1 MEALRY
7 EKTLVPDLKPAL
19 QRVPFYEQTLDFTCG
34 SSSLMMA
41 MHALRPELVL
51 DRKLELR
58 IWREATTVFM
68 TSGHGGCGPFG
79 LALAA
84 HRRGFR
90 AEVFI
95 TDQGVPLVDSVRS
108 PEKKEVMRLVHE
120 DMLTEVRQLGIPVE
134 YRALGLDALAAHF
147 EGGAV
152 PVVLISSYRIYQEKF
167 PHWVVVT
174 GFDEHFV
181 YVHDPFV
188 DYHNGE
194 GPVDSINMPI
204 QREEFCRMTRYGRVG
219 LQAVLFISLP
229 ADGGTG
235 AGSGAAPEGQT
246 HG

>member
-1 MEALRY
+1 
-7 EKTLVPDLKPAL
+7 
-19 QRVPFYEQTLDFTCG
+19 
-34 SSSLMMA
+34 MA

-51 DRKLELR
+51 DRTLELR

-90 AEVFI
+90 VELFI
-95 TDQGVPLVDSVRS
+95 TDPGVPLIDSVRS

-120 DMLTEVRQLGIPVE
+120 DMLGEVQQCGIPVE
-134 YRALGLDALAAHF
+134 YSALGLDALAERY

-188 DYHNGE
+188 DYEDGE

-204 QREEFCRMTRYGRVG
+204 QRDEFCCMTRYGRVG
-219 LQAVLFISLP
+219 LQAVLLISLP
-229 ADGGTG
+229 AADAAATG
-235 AGSGAAPEGQT
+235 APAEGQA
-246 HG
+246 GG